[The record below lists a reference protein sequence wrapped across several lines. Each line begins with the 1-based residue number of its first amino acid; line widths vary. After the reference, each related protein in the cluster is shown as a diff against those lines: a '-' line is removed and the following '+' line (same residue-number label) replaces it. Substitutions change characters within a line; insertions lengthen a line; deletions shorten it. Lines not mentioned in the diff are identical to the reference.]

1 MVKDLELDL
10 LILMIYLKTLG
21 LVDLGGRTMGISEEV
36 GMVLNFH
43 LEDLMI
49 SFKWMMMMMMMMT
62 STCMKKNAIRS
73 WIKQMTSITCNC
85 SFTPTNN
92 SGQPLIQ
99 LTYRKRKANGGEK
112 YND

>member
-1 MVKDLELDL
+1 
-10 LILMIYLKTLG
+10 
-21 LVDLGGRTMGISEEV
+21 
-36 GMVLNFH
+36 
-43 LEDLMI
+43 
-49 SFKWMMMMMMMMT
+49 MT